1 MSTFVSAR
9 SRIVARAAEQ
19 ACALLAVS
27 TDCVELVAQ
36 ARRAVEMH
44 TQTEALNAALQQSA
58 GVLQALAPEAWVGV
72 LNSRASGT
80 AGMGE
85 TRRNAE
91 RAVATA
97 QAAMAGAS
105 PAWVADAI
113 RDFGASPAQAI
124 RDDDLRGQDS
134 YRARLAP
141 GTRSC
146 MSRCAT
152 TVAASSES
160 TRAAAGKLR
169 QAVDADLVHTLAAA
183 GIALETT
190 YEDRHDGRN
199 DGLRLLVAAS
209 HRDPMCP
216 ARGGALN
223 ADERRVRRRA
233 DAAPASRRRVSGGAA

>member
-80 AGMGE
+80 AGMAE
-85 TRRNAE
+85 MRRNAE

-105 PAWVADAI
+105 RRVVADAI
-113 RDFGASPAQAI
+113 RDFGASPAQGFATTI
-124 RDDDLRGQDS
+124 CEGKTATVLDLRRGDEVMYVEVRDDGSVEREYAG
-134 YRARLAP
+134 LA
-141 GTRSC
+141 GNSC
-146 MSRCAT
+146 
-152 TVAASSES
+152 
-160 TRAAAGKLR
+160 